1 MIRSNGLTLVEILI
15 AIVILAV
22 GVIGA
27 MLMQTTGLRATRTS
41 QVMQDLNA
49 DARSQLDLMR
59 LRLSSESWNSP
70 TTSGCDIRGTSNC
83 SVEIRPCLVAGGQLD
98 CRVASASEPAAHAVR
113 VTVSQLENEVVLD
126 TIILRSVD

>member
-1 MIRSNGLTLVEILI
+1 MTRRNGLTLVEILI
-15 AIVILAV
+15 AILILAV

-59 LRLSSESWNSP
+59 LRLANEVWATP
-70 TTSGCDIRGTSNC
+70 MTGGCDIAGTSAC
-83 SVEIRPCLVAGGQLD
+83 SIEIRPCVVAAGELD
-98 CRVASASEPAAHAVR
+98 CNVASATDPAAHAVTVR
-113 VTVSQLENEVVLD
+113 VSRQDQELELLN
-126 TIILRSVD
+126 RK